1 MGFID
6 IILVIPILFGAFWG
20 FKKGL
25 IIEVASLI
33 ALGAGVYLGLKFSDL
48 VSGWI
53 NDWMSE
59 PNRYVNLIAF
69 SLVFIAV
76 VVLVFFFA
84 KILEK
89 GINLALLKPI
99 NKIFGAIFGLAK
111 MVLLTG
117 VFLIIVEGYIK
128 ESNPF
133 TEEEKEKSLLYQP
146 LLLVASKVIPEFN
159 LSSLN
164 LNE

>member
-117 VFLIIVEGYIK
+117 VFLIIIEGYIK

-133 TEEEKEKSLLYQP
+133 TEEEKTNSLLYEP